1 MLLFYPDLPRTG
13 TSLSACSGTWP
24 ARRRRMLS
32 TKRSDTARR
41 RISLRPAAP
50 PYGASAIRWAD
61 PAAGCPAAAAP
72 ARTHPGRRRRCGGS
86 ARPRLVRTGGD
97 VHIVVAGAGLDHR
110 QPRRPAQKGI
120 VHPDVLRDHHVRIPQ
135 LSLGLRRGPRKNR
148 PVRRKAPDD
157 PLLGRR
163 RKRADH
169 NHFHAQ
175 SSRSLPIP
183 LDLFRERKALRG
195 GPVRWGGKNFSLTL
209 CSRHIVLGAEMDYD
223 GASKIIQ
230 REREAH
236 G

>member
-1 MLLFYPDLPRTG
+1 MGRQQYVGQIPQRAVRRQRLLLVHIQ
-13 TSLSACSGTWP
+13 A
-24 ARRRRMLS
+24 
-32 TKRSDTARR
+32 
-41 RISLRPAAP
+41 
-50 PYGASAIRWAD
+50 GAGD
-61 PAAGCPAAAAP
+61 AAGPHAP
-72 ARTHPGRRRRCGGS
+72 LG
-86 ARPRLVRTGGD
+86 TGGD

-148 PVRRKAPDD
+148 PVRRKVPDD